1 MPEPA
6 DRSMEDRIKSLEST
20 QRRLVAVTMM
30 LGVLAVALGAWQF
43 LPVNSTLEG
52 ERLILRD
59 SQHRSRAEM
68 LTTADGTVMVR
79 LNNTAGKA
87 RSIWQLAP
95 GGAVS
100 LRLTDAEGFNR
111 AEIRRLDSGDP
122 SVELAGPD
130 GRTRAWF
137 GASDHGGPPG
147 LVLRDDK
154 GSVLWAAPTAG
165 H

>member
-6 DRSMEDRIKSLEST
+6 VRSLEDRIKSLEST

-43 LPVNSTLEG
+43 LPVNPTLEG

-59 SQHRSRAEM
+59 PQHRSRAEM
-68 LTTADGTVMVR
+68 LTTPDGTVMMR

-87 RSIWQLAP
+87 RSIWELEP

-100 LRLTDAEGFNR
+100 LRLTDAAGFNR
-111 AEIRRLDSGDP
+111 AEMRLLDSGDP

-147 LVLRDDK
+147 LVLRDAR
-154 GSVLWAAPTAG
+154 GAAIWAAPTAG